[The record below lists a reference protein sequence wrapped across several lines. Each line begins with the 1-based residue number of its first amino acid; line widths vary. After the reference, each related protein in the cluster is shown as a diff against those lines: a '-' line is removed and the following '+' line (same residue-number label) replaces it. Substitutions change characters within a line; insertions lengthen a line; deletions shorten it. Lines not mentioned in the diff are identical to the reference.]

1 VTTAPLALGLLIY
14 KGLSES
20 IVKAF
25 INLTQLVAGY
35 AVATAATKRL
45 FVFWFIALSYAGRE
59 TGVWLWFGWVLTLLW
74 IVAGL
79 ACTTLLSIPIIW
91 TINFVASVVAEV
103 VPAEPE
109 RLDFAIWVG
118 GLQSVVYVCAKY
130 RPICIMVPLGWSKA
144 LFICGAKAPPTV
156 EPARW
161 ESIGQPMHHSERR
174 SPHEP
179 NPSAGEVGAPA
190 RRGQARRISQPNRRE
205 DCSRQKRAARKPPC
219 GIDALRATRL
229 VTGPSRNLKQ
239 RQDDRWRPPEVMVG
253 APSFTASSAAACRAT
268 SAMLPP
274 PWSRAAFAA
283 DCKSSSM
290 RRLAAAAA
298 ATPDASWS
306 AQTRA

>member
-1 VTTAPLALGLLIY
+1 MNPLFASSHASRSPPLLIPLNSAARRRELEEVFETCGRTCTPWETRAAFLRIAHLNTVTTAPLALGLLIY

-190 RRGQARRISQPNRRE
+190 RRG
-205 DCSRQKRAARKPPC
+205 
-219 GIDALRATRL
+219 
-229 VTGPSRNLKQ
+229 
-239 RQDDRWRPPEVMVG
+239 
-253 APSFTASSAAACRAT
+253 
-268 SAMLPP
+268 
-274 PWSRAAFAA
+274 
-283 DCKSSSM
+283 
-290 RRLAAAAA
+290 
-298 ATPDASWS
+298 
-306 AQTRA
+306 